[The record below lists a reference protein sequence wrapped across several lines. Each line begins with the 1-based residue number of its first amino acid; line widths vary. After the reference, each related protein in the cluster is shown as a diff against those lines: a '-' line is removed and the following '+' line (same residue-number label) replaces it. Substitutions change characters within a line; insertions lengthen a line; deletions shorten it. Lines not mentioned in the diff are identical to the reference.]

1 MNPPS
6 ASPDDPEL
14 RALLREAHRAPIL
27 PPRFQADVWR
37 RIERAER
44 PPEEASP
51 FAWLDLFVR
60 GILRPAY
67 ATASLATLM
76 LAGAWLGLRDGENRV
91 HQADR
96 VRYVAAV
103 SPFHRAS
110 P

>member
-1 MNPPS
+1 MILPS

-14 RALLREAHRAPIL
+14 RALLREAHPDPIL

-44 PPEEASP
+44 RPEEASP

-67 ATASLATLM
+67 ATVGLVAIM
-76 LAGAWLGLRDGENRV
+76 LAGTWLGIRDGESRV
-91 HQADR
+91 YQADR